1 MNHEFR
7 RMAAI
12 EKRAR
17 WRSSSAQAVNAA
29 IAVLGITLLLVA
41 LACSVSSTRANN
53 TRCLQAFA
61 NDQHRTLE
69 AFLQD
74 PALQDSLGSAIDH
87 CSL

>member
-1 MNHEFR
+1 
-7 RMAAI
+7 MAAI

-17 WRSSSAQAVNAA
+17 WRSSSAQAINATIA
-29 IAVLGITLLLVA
+29 IVGITLLLVA
-41 LACSVSSTRANN
+41 LACSVSRARANN

-87 CSL
+87 CSR

>member
-1 MNHEFR
+1 MNNEFR

-17 WRSSSAQAVNAA
+17 WRGSSAQIVNAA
-29 IAVLGITLLLVA
+29 IVVLGITLLLVA
-41 LACSVSSTRANN
+41 LVCSVSSTRANN

-61 NDQHRTLE
+61 NDQHRTLD
-69 AFLQD
+69 ALLQD

-87 CSL
+87 CSR

>member
-1 MNHEFR
+1 MNNEFR

-17 WRSSSAQAVNAA
+17 WRSSSAQAINAA
-29 IAVLGITLLLVA
+29 IAIVGITLLLVA
-41 LACSVSSTRANN
+41 LACSVSSTRADN

-74 PALQDSLGSAIDH
+74 PALQDWLGSAIDH
-87 CSL
+87 CSR